1 MFISRSPSRARIS
14 VSIAPERAVLA
25 APIPAAAS
33 SSIAACG
40 RSLPR
45 RWALPLVSF
54 AVTAVG
60 GTAPRATPLCAAC
73 AVVAVSGIGGVE
85 TPRPNPPR
93 PSRKPPRSPP
103 RLPRPS
109 PPCNLATVCVGR
121 PPVDCPPADARS
133 RFILLG
139 NRLETLTERQPCRR
153 VPRLRLQA
161 RPVFA
166 VCAKGRV
173 GKGGCPTGCSPG
185 TARPEVRAYVSG
197 CPAPAGHG
205 TS

>member
-40 RSLPR
+40 RL
-45 RWALPLVSF
+45 A
-54 AVTAVG
+54 AVG

-109 PPCNLATVCVGR
+109 PPCTLATVCVGR

-139 NRLETLTERQPCRR
+139 DRLETLTERQPCRR
-153 VPRLRLQA
+153 VPRLRLRA

-166 VCAKGRV
+166 LCAKGRV

-185 TARPEVRAYVSG
+185 TARLEVRAYVSG